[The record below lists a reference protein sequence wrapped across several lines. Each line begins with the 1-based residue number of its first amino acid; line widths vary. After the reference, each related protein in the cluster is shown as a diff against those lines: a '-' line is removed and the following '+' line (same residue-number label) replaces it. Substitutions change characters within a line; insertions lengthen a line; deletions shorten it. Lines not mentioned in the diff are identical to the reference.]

1 MDTAKTTATDATAG
15 RHQPTIYDV
24 ARACGVAPSTVSR
37 AFSRPGRVNPRTA
50 ERIFAAAERI
60 GYRTNPLARAL
71 PTGKTALIALVVSDV
86 TNPVYFPIIRG
97 TEGAVAKAGYTL
109 VLADAQESGVTERE
123 AVERVLPFVEGV
135 VLAGS
140 RVSDSAVRKH
150 AQQVPLV
157 VANRAV
163 RGVPSVITDNPRGV
177 RQAVEHLNEL
187 GHRAITYVAG
197 PEASWADGVRW
208 QAVREVCSEL
218 RLHCRRVGPYA
229 PTLSGGMR
237 ATTDVNAHRTTAV
250 ITYNDLLAFGL
261 IRGLTRAGVRVP
273 TDVSVVGFD
282 NIFASDYC
290 TPALTTVAAPLRAL
304 GSAAVEQLVAQI
316 GGARAHTENVGVL
329 PAKLVIREST
339 ARPAT

>member
-1 MDTAKTTATDATAG
+1 VRA
-15 RHQPTIYDV
+15 QPTIYDV

-37 AFSRPGRVNPRTA
+37 AFSRPGRVNSRTA

-97 TEGAVAKAGYTL
+97 TEGAVARAGYTL
-109 VLADAQESGVTERE
+109 VLADAQESGLTERQ
-123 AVERVLPFVEGV
+123 AVERVIPFVEGV

-140 RVSDSAVRKH
+140 RVSDAAVRKH
-150 AQQVPLV
+150 AQQVPVV

-163 RGVPSVITDNPRGV
+163 RGVPSVITDSPRGV
-177 RQAVEHLNEL
+177 RQALEHLRDL
-187 GHRAITYVAG
+187 GHHAITYIAG

-208 QAVREVCSEL
+208 QAVRDVCAQMQL
-218 RLHCRRVGPYA
+218 RSRRLGPYA
-229 PTLSGGMR
+229 PTLSGGISAAR
-237 ATTDVNAHRTTAV
+237 DVCAKPTTAF

-261 IRGLTRAGVRVP
+261 IRGLTRAGLQVP

-282 NIFASDYC
+282 NIFAADYC
-290 TPALTTVAAPLRAL
+290 TPALTTVAAPLVAL
-304 GSAAVEQLVAQI
+304 GAAAVEQLVGQI
-316 GGARAHTENVGVL
+316 GGALPRTTKPGVL
-329 PAKLVIREST
+329 PAKLIVREST
-339 ARPAT
+339 SRPR